1 MRAERL
7 RLSEEQGQ
15 RILRLYHL
23 YRLTIGLVLVLLI
36 SSELEDQVLKLVHP
50 ELFHVGSWC
59 YLVFNIL
66 VALFLPPSRQLLPIF
81 ILALTDVLML
91 CGLFYAGGGVPS
103 GIGSLL
109 VVAVAIANILLRG
122 RIGLVIAA
130 AASLGLLYLTFF
142 LSLSSPDATNH
153 YVQAGGLGTLCFA
166 AALVI
171 QALVRRQEQTETLA
185 EERAETV
192 ANLEE
197 LNALIL
203 QRMRT
208 GILVVDSR
216 QAILLA
222 NQAALGLLR
231 QDDVQGASLG
241 RHSPMLMHCMKQW
254 RLNPSLR
261 PPTLKVVP
269 DGPTVQPSFISLNRE
284 DDQHVLI
291 FLEDISQI
299 AQQAQQMKLAGLGRL
314 TAGIAHEIRNPLGAI
329 SHAAQ
334 LLQESEELDA
344 PDRRLTQIIQD
355 QSKRMNLVI
364 ENVLQLS
371 RRRQAEPQQL
381 DLKEW
386 LQRFV
391 DEYPGRLR
399 NDSQLHLQLGAG
411 DIQTRMD
418 PHPVEPGAEQPG
430 AERSSLQRPGA
441 RARPGL
447 AEPRARPGERPAG
460 AGSHRRRS
468 RRTGGQTEQPVR
480 TLLYYRKQRH
490 RPGPLSLPR
499 ALREQPGT
507 DRLPQSRGR
516 RRLLPHHLRPPA
528 QTQLTEAAR
537 MSRQKALIVD
547 DEPDIRE
554 LLEITLGRMKLDT
567 RSARNVKEARELLA
581 REPFDLCLTDMRL
594 PDGSGLDLVQYI
606 QQRHPQ
612 TPVAMITAYGSL
624 DTAIQA
630 LKAGAF
636 DFLTKPVD
644 LGRLRELVATAL
656 RLRNPEAEE
665 APVDN
670 RLLGESPPM
679 RALRNQI
686 GKLARSQAPV
696 YISGESGSGKELVA
710 RLIHEQG
717 PRIERP
723 FVPVNCGAI
732 PSELMESEFFG
743 HKKGSFTG
751 AIEDKQGLFQA
762 ASGGTLFLD
771 EVADLPMAMQVKLLR
786 AIQEKAVRAVGGQ
799 QEVAVDV
806 RILCATHKDLAA
818 EVGAGRFRQDLYY
831 RLNVIELRVPPLRER
846 REDIPL
852 LAERILKRL
861 AGDTGL
867 PAARLT
873 GDAQE
878 KLKNYRFPGN
888 VRELE
893 NMLERAYTLCEDDQ
907 IQPHDL
913 RLADAPGAS
922 QEGAAS
928 LSEIDNLED
937 YLEDI
942 ERKLIMQALEETRW
956 NRTAA
961 AQRLGLT
968 FRSMRYRLKKL
979 GID

>member
-1 MRAERL
+1 
-7 RLSEEQGQ
+7 
-15 RILRLYHL
+15 
-23 YRLTIGLVLVLLI
+23 
-36 SSELEDQVLKLVHP
+36 
-50 ELFHVGSWC
+50 
-59 YLVFNIL
+59 
-66 VALFLPPSRQLLPIF
+66 
-81 ILALTDVLML
+81 
-91 CGLFYAGGGVPS
+91 
-103 GIGSLL
+103 
-109 VVAVAIANILLRG
+109 
-122 RIGLVIAA
+122 
-130 AASLGLLYLTFF
+130 
-142 LSLSSPDATNH
+142 
-153 YVQAGGLGTLCFA
+153 
-166 AALVI
+166 
-171 QALVRRQEQTETLA
+171 
-185 EERAETV
+185 
-192 ANLEE
+192 
-197 LNALIL
+197 
-203 QRMRT
+203 
-208 GILVVDSR
+208 
-216 QAILLA
+216 
-222 NQAALGLLR
+222 
-231 QDDVQGASLG
+231 
-241 RHSPMLMHCMKQW
+241 
-254 RLNPSLR
+254 
-261 PPTLKVVP
+261 
-269 DGPTVQPSFISLNRE
+269 
-284 DDQHVLI
+284 
-291 FLEDISQI
+291 
-299 AQQAQQMKLAGLGRL
+299 
-314 TAGIAHEIRNPLGAI
+314 
-329 SHAAQ
+329 
-334 LLQESEELDA
+334 
-344 PDRRLTQIIQD
+344 
-355 QSKRMNLVI
+355 
-364 ENVLQLS
+364 
-371 RRRQAEPQQL
+371 
-381 DLKEW
+381 
-386 LQRFV
+386 
-391 DEYPGRLR
+391 
-399 NDSQLHLQLGAG
+399 
-411 DIQTRMD
+411 
-418 PHPVEPGAEQPG
+418 
-430 AERSSLQRPGA
+430 
-441 RARPGL
+441 
-447 AEPRARPGERPAG
+447 
-460 AGSHRRRS
+460 
-468 RRTGGQTEQPVR
+468 
-480 TLLYYRKQRH
+480 
-490 RPGPLSLPR
+490 
-499 ALREQPGT
+499 
-507 DRLPQSRGR
+507 
-516 RRLLPHHLRPPA
+516 
-528 QTQLTEAAR
+528 

-670 RLLGESPPM
+670 RLLGASPPM

-852 LAERILKRL
+852 LADRILKRL